1 MLYMLVNRTR
11 TDLTGEQYERLREM
25 AKTFYA
31 DVPEGLRLRGDWA
44 ANDGSRT
51 FALLESDDAAQ
62 VRAMADR
69 FEGLVDI
76 EIVPVT
82 AISGWRD

>member
-11 TDLTGEQYERLREM
+11 TDLSRDQYERLREM
-25 AKTFYA
+25 AKIFYA
-31 DVPEGLRLRGDWA
+31 DVPEGLTLRGDWA

-51 FALLESDDAAQ
+51 FALLESDDPSQ

-69 FEGLVDI
+69 FEGMVDI

-82 AISGWRD
+82 AITGWRD